1 MTKNVVLNQEV
12 LINMNAKVFIQ
23 TELIDGIGK
32 IIDNC
37 PFIAFMAMSAG
48 IEFLGKCLD
57 TNNGWDK
64 RDSSTYFRNA
74 INKLFPSAYQQ
85 ANTSDNLYHSLR
97 CGLLHSCMPDSDLA
111 LSNQGSCFRTII
123 IEQKSRTI
131 ITCKQLYD
139 DFSTAC
145 KTVINDH
152 SLDSKTSTEFYAV
165 EEFNN
170 ESLTA
175 ATQTCIVVPAIS
187 SK

>member
-1 MTKNVVLNQEV
+1 MDRCRHTIVIN
-12 LINMNAKVFIQ
+12 NMNAKEFIQ
-23 TELIDGIGK
+23 KELIDGIGQ

-57 TNNGWDK
+57 TKNGWDK
-64 RDSSTYFRNA
+64 RDSTAYFRNA
-74 INKLFPSAYQQ
+74 INTLFPYAYQQ

-97 CGLLHSCMPDSDLA
+97 CGLLHSCLPDSDIA
-111 LSNQGSCFRTII
+111 LSNKGDCFRTIT
-123 IEQKSRTI
+123 IEQTPRTI
-131 ITCKQLYD
+131 ISCKQLYD

-145 KTVINDH
+145 KIVINDS
-152 SLDSKTSTEFYAV
+152 SLNSKTDTDFYTV
-165 EEFNN
+165 KESNS

-175 ATQTCIVVPAIS
+175 ATQTNIVVPATS